1 MKKRILVAL
10 FSILVL
16 SVSILCMLPKQS
28 HANVL
33 NDLTYEITDGAVTI
47 FRCRNSAS
55 GELVIPDTIEGYP
68 VTTIRTNAFVDCTKL
83 TSITIPES
91 VTSIGSGAFEGC
103 TGLTSITIP
112 DGVTSIGWQAFKGC
126 SSLTSVTI
134 PEGVTSIENSTF
146 MDCTSLASITIP
158 GGVSNIG
165 YDAFYH
171 CNSLTDVYIQNPSIV
186 EQLTHSTAQGC
197 LVEHAETIKIK
208 STISNIPDYIKST
221 YPDMTLMTVDGVS
234 YKVYGKVVHEHTDL
248 DVWVTNSV
256 AHWHRCG
263 LCGQSLDTMPHSFGD
278 WVTTKEPTAT
288 EEGSKTCV
296 CSVCNRE
303 KTEAIPAIGVTP
315 DTKPTTP
322 PDTEPTDEPTQPA
335 TTQPT
340 TPAGDTEQP
349 NTVLIAAVIVLACL
363 AIGTAVV
370 ILVLKKK

>member
-1 MKKRILVAL
+1 MMEGKMYKCIRSAIL
-10 FSILVL
+10 L
-16 SVSILCMLPKQS
+16 SVMIVWQ
-28 HANVL
+28 
-33 NDLTYEITDGAVTI
+33 
-47 FRCRNSAS
+47 
-55 GELVIPDTIEGYP
+55 
-68 VTTIRTNAFVDCTKL
+68 AFIGCSSL

-91 VTSIGSGAFEGC
+91 VTSIGLQAFKGCSSLTSIIIPDGVTSIGWETFKGCSSLTSVTIPESVTSIGSDAFEGC
-103 TGLTSITIP
+103 SSLTSITIP
-112 DGVTSIGWQAFKGC
+112 EGVTSIESRTFMGCTNLTSVTLPESVTSIGWQAFKGC

-134 PEGVTSIENSTF
+134 PEGVTSIESYTF
-146 MDCTSLASITIP
+146 MGCT
-158 GGVSNIG
+158 
-165 YDAFYH
+165 
-171 CNSLTDVYIQNPSIV
+171 SLTDVYIHSPAIV
-186 EQLTHSTAQGC
+186 EQLTHSTAQGR

-349 NTVLIAAVIVLACL
+349 NTVLIAAVVVLACL

>member
-16 SVSILCMLPKQS
+16 SVSFLCMLPKQS

-47 FRCRNSAS
+47 LRCRNSAS

-68 VTTIRTNAFVDCTKL
+68 VTTIRTYAFVDCTKL

-91 VTSIGSGAFEGC
+91 
-103 TGLTSITIP
+103 
-112 DGVTSIGWQAFKGC
+112 VTSIGWQAFKGC

-134 PEGVTSIENSTF
+134 PEGVTSIESYTF
-146 MDCTSLASITIP
+146 MGCT
-158 GGVSNIG
+158 
-165 YDAFYH
+165 
-171 CNSLTDVYIQNPSIV
+171 SLTDVYIHSPAIV
-186 EQLTHSTAQGC
+186 EQLTHSTAQGR

-303 KTEAIPAIGVTP
+303 KTEAIPAISVTP

-322 PDTEPTDEPTQPA
+322 PDTEPTDEPTQLA